1 MKLESPFGKKKKKN
15 NTPTTS
21 VQHGKVT
28 PLKDLADIA
37 IFKNSKTLYMGNK
50 NN

>member
-1 MKLESPFGKKKKKN
+1 MKLESPFEKKKKN
-15 NTPTTS
+15 NTSTTS